1 MAAAGTAATR
11 AHDQGVGLPTSAGP
25 WCGLPKGLIQQIADG
40 TDVILLGRIPGE
52 AISPDDSASNASV
65 NDHQPLS

>member
-11 AHDQGVGLPTSAGP
+11 AHHQAVGLPTSTG

-40 TDVILLGRIPGE
+40 TDVILLGRIPGK
-52 AISPDDSASNASV
+52 AISSDDSAPNASV
-65 NDHQPLS
+65 NDDQPFS